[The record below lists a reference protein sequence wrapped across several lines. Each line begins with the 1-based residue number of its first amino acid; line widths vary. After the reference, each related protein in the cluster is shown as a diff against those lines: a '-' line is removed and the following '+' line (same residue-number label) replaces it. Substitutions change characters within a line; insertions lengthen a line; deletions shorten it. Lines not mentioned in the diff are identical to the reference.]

1 MPFRSKSLCCFAFS
15 ANSQRSSVERPF
27 FGCPCPP
34 VVKCVDSTVFFLTGE
49 NVPSERVRS
58 KPADIGQLLLQCRRR
73 CSRVIVSLIPPNHT
87 LSRGGGNHLC
97 TVSSAEK
104 RTARENPPQAP
115 SRPDSSSTGWQVRLL
130 EKIATPRRG
139 SGNPQQ
145 QSVQTFTQPSERASE
160 RAAGPSVESEE
171 NSRLIEPKFRG
182 ENAVHI
188 YEAQRW
194 IAL

>member
-1 MPFRSKSLCCFAFS
+1 MCCFAFS

-87 LSRGGGNHLC
+87 LSLAVVAIICAQCLARRNEPRGKIHPRPRQGLIAA
-97 TVSSAEK
+97 VLASAITKEDRYAKK
-104 RTARENPPQAP
+104 RKR
-115 SRPDSSSTGWQVRLL
+115 
-130 EKIATPRRG
+130 
-139 SGNPQQ
+139 
-145 QSVQTFTQPSERASE
+145 QPTTTICSNIYTTIRASE

-182 ENAVHI
+182 ENAVRI
-188 YEAQRW
+188 CKAQRW

>member
-1 MPFRSKSLCCFAFS
+1 MPLRSKSLCCFAFS
-15 ANSQRSSVERPF
+15 ANSQRYSGERPF

-34 VVKCVDSTVFFLTGE
+34 VVKCVDSTVFWTGE

-73 CSRVIVSLIPPNHT
+73 WSRVIVSLIPPNHT

-115 SRPDSSSTGWQVRLL
+115 SRPDSSSTGKCDYSGRSLRQ
-130 EKIATPRRG
+130 EEEAATH
-139 SGNPQQ
+139 NNNL
-145 QSVQTFTQPSERASE
+145 FKHLHNHPSERANE
-160 RAAGPSVESEE
+160 QQVPLLCRKKT
-171 NSRLIEPKFRG
+171 RD
-182 ENAVHI
+182 
-188 YEAQRW
+188 
-194 IAL
+194 

>member
-1 MPFRSKSLCCFAFS
+1 MCCFAFS
-15 ANSQRSSVERPF
+15 ANSQRNSGERPF
-27 FGCPCPP
+27 FGCPFPP
-34 VVKCVDSTVFFLTGE
+34 VVKCVDSTVFWTGE

-97 TVSSAEK
+97 IVSSAEK
-104 RTARENPPQAP
+104 RTARENPP
-115 SRPDSSSTGWQVRLL
+115 RPRQGL
-130 EKIATPRRG
+130 IAAVLASAITKEDRYTKKRKR
-139 SGNPQQ
+139 
-145 QSVQTFTQPSERASE
+145 QPTTTICSNIYTTIRASE

-182 ENAVHI
+182 ENAVRI
-188 YEAQRW
+188 CKAQRW

>member
-1 MPFRSKSLCCFAFS
+1 MLFR
-15 ANSQRSSVERPF
+15 V
-27 FGCPCPP
+27 FGQFPAQLRGASIFRLPLPSGGQVCRFDC
-34 VVKCVDSTVFFLTGE
+34 FFLTGE

-104 RTARENPPQAP
+104 HTARENPPQAP

-188 YEAQRW
+188 CQAQRW

>member
-1 MPFRSKSLCCFAFS
+1 MPLRSKSLCGFAFS
-15 ANSQRSSVERPF
+15 ANSQRNSGERPF
-27 FGCPCPP
+27 FGYPCPP
-34 VVKCVDSTVFFLTGE
+34 VVKCVDSTVFWTGE

-115 SRPDSSSTGWQVRLL
+115 SRPDSSSTDWQVRLL
-130 EKIATPRRG
+130 RKIATPRRG

-145 QSVQTFTQPSERASE
+145 QSVQTFTQPSERASK
-160 RAAGPSVESEE
+160 RAAGPSVELEE

>member
-1 MPFRSKSLCCFAFS
+1 MLFRVFGQFPAQLRGASI
-15 ANSQRSSVERPF
+15 

-34 VVKCVDSTVFFLTGE
+34 VVKCVDSTVFWTGE

-104 RTARENPPQAP
+104 HTARENPP
-115 SRPDSSSTGWQVRLL
+115 RPRQGL
-130 EKIATPRRG
+130 IAVVLASAITKEDRYTKKRKR
-139 SGNPQQ
+139 
-145 QSVQTFTQPSERASE
+145 QPTTTICSNIYTTIRASE
-160 RAAGPSVESEE
+160 RANEQQVPLL
-171 NSRLIEPKFRG
+171 SRKKTRD
-182 ENAVHI
+182 
-188 YEAQRW
+188 
-194 IAL
+194 